1 MPFIQVNEYYIN
13 LDFIECIRVLPTEY
27 VVYFSSRDG
36 KINTTSV
43 SKSGPAGEKFIQALM
58 QATTIL
64 GG

>member
-1 MPFIQVNEYYIN
+1 MPFIQANEYYIN
-13 LDFIECIRVLPTEY
+13 LDYIECIRVLPTEY

-36 KINTTSV
+36 KANTTSI
-43 SKSGPAGEKFIQALM
+43 SRSGAGGEKFIQALM